1 MPENLRTFKKDIDY
15 LIDEVI
21 SDCCTFIYINPDKKE
36 EEAMEVINRAIALRD
51 EMFERLNKI
60 HQKPARPHFKAL
72 KEEFLNN
79 VDDLFEKI
87 SELAKQ

>member
-1 MPENLRTFKKDIDY
+1 
-15 LIDEVI
+15 
-21 SDCCTFIYINPDKKE
+21 
-36 EEAMEVINRAIALRD
+36 MEVINRAIALRD

-72 KEEFLNN
+72 KEEFLNK

>member
-36 EEAMEVINRAIALRD
+36 AEAMEVINEAIALRD
-51 EMFERLNKI
+51 DMLERLNKI
-60 HQKPARPHFKAL
+60 HEKPARPHFKVL
-72 KEEFLNN
+72 KEEFLKKID
-79 VDDLFEKI
+79 VLFEKI
-87 SELAKQ
+87 SELAK